1 MNDVTTIAFKLTDEQ
16 VFTRFRHDLSL
27 TISPCN
33 DNLSFALRSDYG
45 IITDG
50 VDYKSVSTMQAAIN
64 RALRW
69 HQHKVK
75 LVVQS

>member
-1 MNDVTTIAFKLTDEQ
+1 MNDVTTITFKLTDEQ
-16 VFTRFRHDLSL
+16 VFKRFRSDLSL
-27 TISPCN
+27 TIMPDN
-33 DNLSFALRSDYG
+33 DNLSFRLCSDYG

-50 VDYKSVSTMQAAIN
+50 VDYKNVSTLQATIN